1 MGTLINAG
9 AIALSAVIGMVF
21 KKGIPKH
28 ISDAVIRVMGVCIF
42 MVGLTGALQS
52 MAVITDSSIS
62 FDGSLILIL
71 SMAVGSVVGEVL
83 RLADRFER
91 FGHWAE
97 EKLKIDGFAS
107 GFIAASMLFCIGA
120 MAILGSIEEGL
131 TGSYDILKT
140 KAVIDFV
147 MGIMLTA
154 SMGVGVG
161 FSAVSILVYQGSLTL
176 CAGFVAPYMSDMM
189 IDQVSMVGYVI
200 IMIIG
205 INNIFGEKIKTANLL
220 PALFVPVL
228 YNLVNMFI

>member
-83 RLADRFER
+83 RLADRFEK

-120 MAILGSIEEGL
+120 MAILGAIEEGL

-161 FSAVSILVYQGSLTL
+161 LGDRREALAYHQVVQAVYLVLPFMSVSLVYFTHPLL
-176 CAGFVAPYMSDMM
+176 HIGF
-189 IDQVSMVGYVI
+189 
-200 IMIIG
+200 
-205 INNIFGEKIKTANLL
+205 F
-220 PALFVPVL
+220 
-228 YNLVNMFI
+228 